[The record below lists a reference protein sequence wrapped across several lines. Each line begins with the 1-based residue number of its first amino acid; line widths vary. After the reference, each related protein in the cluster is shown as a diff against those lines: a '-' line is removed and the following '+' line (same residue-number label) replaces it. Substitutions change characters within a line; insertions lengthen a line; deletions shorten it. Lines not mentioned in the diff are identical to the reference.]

1 MNALNIVLNIVLII
15 AAVGLIAAVLMQ
27 SGSSSGLG
35 ALTGESQSFTAR
47 SKAASKEK
55 KLQRITIVL
64 GIFIAV
70 VAIAMM
76 LVSAFGGKDANNT
89 TAAVI
94 TNIIGLM

>member
-47 SKAASKEK
+47 GKAASKEK

-70 VAIAMM
+70 VAMCFYAYASSGVMS
-76 LVSAFGGKDANNT
+76 L
-89 TAAVI
+89 
-94 TNIIGLM
+94 